1 MLKLSFLVCCAVLSI
16 SACGHQTKDTESADL
31 TQVIQNQTSH
41 SNNYDQEIDTTLKH
55 MQAQLPYQAGNFMEI
70 SSLKR
75 TGKDIHYNF
84 TILSEA
90 ITPQILSLDSNK
102 QAAIQQLCA
111 EKDTKKF
118 LAAGYKMHFNY
129 IFRNQETITLTVN
142 QSSCHA

>member
-1 MLKLSFLVCCAVLSI
+1 MLKISFFVCFTALIV
-16 SACGHQTKDTESADL
+16 SACGNQTNDTESADF
-31 TQVIQNQTSH
+31 TQVIQNQTNL
-41 SNNYDQEIDTTLKH
+41 SNNYDQEIDTTLQH
-55 MQAQLPYQAGNFMEI
+55 MQAQLPYKAGNFMEI

-90 ITPQILSLDSNK
+90 ITPQILSLESNQ
-102 QAAIQQLCA
+102 QAAIQQLCG
-111 EKDTKKF
+111 EEDTKKF

-142 QSSCHA
+142 PSACNA

>member
-1 MLKLSFLVCCAVLSI
+1 MLKISFFVCFAALIV
-16 SACGHQTKDTESADL
+16 SACSQQNNDTESADF
-31 TQVIQNQTSH
+31 TQVLQNQTS
-41 SNNYDQEIDTTLKH
+41 NYDQEIDTTLQH

-90 ITPQILSLDSNK
+90 ITPQILSQESSK
-102 QAAIQQLCA
+102 QAAIQQLCG
-111 EKDTKKF
+111 EEDTKKF

-142 QSSCHA
+142 QAACTT